1 MSLRIKSLW
10 FLIVSAFCLLGF
22 MSSLAFGDVTVKSS
36 WIPGPGTPPVIDG
49 VVTAGEWQDAG
60 SVPIL
65 VGALPVG
72 YILVRNDMS
81 NLYMILVITSDIGN
95 DTVPMQDS
103 FRLTVDV
110 KADKNIEP
118 NVDVQYTMLP
128 FSTDLGFQHYL
139 GPGSY
144 TPLTPLPPD
153 TTSQLGV
160 GFSGSPIL
168 TAPSHRIW
176 ELAISFDEIGITPD
190 IWTSGETPKVR
201 VGVRLISTNPNFSVA
216 VPGNF
221 ETDFDDLITIYLGYP
236 SIIVDPLAPG
246 IKGVGHIPRSNI
258 IDGYA
263 DTWLE
268 PDPILKVKDAPFGS
282 RIDIKGDFAALKV
295 NGAVKYRIYYSKDG
309 GPDQILTQNWSN
321 YEWDSTTGK
330 YLSRPIKPDS
340 EGKYECL
347 PDPLND
353 WYWNDLIMRWRT
365 PAFGNGVY
373 TLKLYAYDNT
383 DAVITGGIFPG
394 GTLTLVIDNTPPQVE
409 IKEVYHDLGGTM
421 TTLPACGIVSIT
433 NAVDD
438 GFRFRIKA
446 IEDDGHLWHYY
457 MNAHYGD
464 NQSKEIIPVD
474 TYVPT
479 NVNEDGPHLWNG
491 VLDYVYPEVG
501 TIPWKPDM
509 TMSGV
514 CAYQF
519 RLSARARTI
528 NGYDRIF
535 YREYNR
541 HACIE
546 TP

>member
-1 MSLRIKSLW
+1 MINLKMKSLW
-10 FLIVSAFCLLGF
+10 FLTVSAFCLLCF
-22 MSSLAFGDVTVKSS
+22 ITPQAFGEVTVKSS
-36 WIPGPGTPPVIDG
+36 WIPGPSTPPVIDG

-65 VGALPVG
+65 IGGLPAG
-72 YILVRNDMS
+72 YILVRNDTS
-81 NLYMILVITSDIGN
+81 TLYMILDITSDNGN
-95 DTVPMQDS
+95 DPVPMQDS

-118 NVDVQYTMLP
+118 NVDVQYMMLP
-128 FSTDLGFQHYL
+128 FSTNLGLQYYL

-144 TPLTPLPPD
+144 TALTPAPN
-153 TTSQLGV
+153 SQLGV

-168 TAPSHRIW
+168 TSPSHRMW

-190 IWTSGETPKVR
+190 IWTSGEAPIVR

-221 ETDFDDLITIYLGYP
+221 ETDFEHLMTIYLGYP
-236 SIIVDPLAPG
+236 TIPVDPLAPG

-263 DTWLE
+263 DTWAE
-268 PDPILKVKDAPFGS
+268 PDPILKVKDAPFGG
-282 RIDIKGDFAALKV
+282 RIDIKGDFATLKV

-309 GPDQILTQNWSN
+309 GPDQILSQNWSN

-330 YLSRPIKPDS
+330 YLHRPIKPDS
-340 EGKYECL
+340 AGKYECL

-353 WYWNDLIMRWRT
+353 WYWDDLIMRWRT
-365 PAFGNGVY
+365 PPFGNGVY

-383 DAVITGGIFPG
+383 GAVIGGGIFPG
-394 GTLTLVIDNTPPQVE
+394 GTLTLVIDNTPPQAE
-409 IKEVYHDLGGTM
+409 IKEVYHAIGGSM
-421 TTLPACGIVSIT
+421 TPLPTCGVVPIT
-433 NAVDD
+433 AAVDD

-446 IEDDGHLWHYY
+446 LEDDGHLRHYY
-457 MNAHYGD
+457 MNAHYG
-464 NQSKEIIPVD
+464 NNVLKLIIPVEIYD
-474 TYVPT
+474 PAH
-479 NVNEDGPHLWNG
+479 VNEDGPHLWDG
-491 VLDYVYPEVG
+491 ELDYVYPPIG
-501 TIPWKPDM
+501 SNPWKPDM
-509 TMSGV
+509 TISGI

-519 RLSARARTI
+519 RLSTRARTI
-528 NGYDRIF
+528 NGYHRIF

-546 TP
+546 TL